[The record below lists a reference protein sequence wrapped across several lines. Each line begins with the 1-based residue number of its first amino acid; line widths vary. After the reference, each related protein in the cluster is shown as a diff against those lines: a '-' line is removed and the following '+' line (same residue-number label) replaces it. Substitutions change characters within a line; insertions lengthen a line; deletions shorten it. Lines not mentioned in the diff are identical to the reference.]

1 MTTPRDTGQALGLR
15 RSGQT
20 NSDPRFA
27 CGSRGQT
34 AQDHAGPTL
43 VTAGSGDRNYARASL
58 PEQAPGNG
66 TAKPDRVPPIPGYLA
81 PNQGA
86 NAELKQHPALTLWRK
101 AVPAPAAL
109 PTPNMSDPAAA
120 QRDLALIVV
129 RRCRWALM
137 I

>member
-15 RSGQT
+15 RFGQT

-27 CGSRGQT
+27 CGSRGFA

-43 VTAGSGDRNYARASL
+43 VTVGSGDRNYARASL

-66 TAKPDRVPPIPGYLA
+66 TAELDRAPPTPGYLA
-81 PNQGA
+81 PNQDV

-109 PTPNMSDPAAA
+109 PTPNMCDPL
-120 QRDLALIVV
+120 QQSGTWRSSL
-129 RRCRWALM
+129 
-137 I
+137 